1 MIRSPRKIYSRIS
14 SNNKVHFWSITVS
27 CVVTVITFF
36 IGIVY
41 QFFVIDSSDF
51 EKQRLVHINL
61 IKEMGPLFNSFDRA
75 ERSLT
80 TLKGIV
86 SATDYNK
93 KNKDF
98 VEYTDTL
105 FSDVVKF
112 STIIQ
117 DNGTIYLLAQYANPD
132 SLIKVTN
139 DINTTIS
146 LYKFLQKAKDEN
158 YNLETFRHRLEVLT
172 GYPKQ
177 DADSLYN
184 NIFALKDLFGDNSFY
199 LNRMDFEI
207 KK

>member
-1 MIRSPRKIYSRIS
+1 
-14 SNNKVHFWSITVS
+14 
-27 CVVTVITFF
+27 
-36 IGIVY
+36 
-41 QFFVIDSSDF
+41 
-51 EKQRLVHINL
+51 
-61 IKEMGPLFNSFDRA
+61 MGPLFNSFDRA
-75 ERSLT
+75 ERSLN

-132 SLIKVTN
+132 SLIKATN

-199 LNRMDFEI
+199 LNRMDLEI